1 MSEKNQEKSLE
12 AAQADF
18 ISTVSHELRT
28 PLTSIR
34 GFAETLLSAGDKLT
48 EEQKR
53 KFLEIIKDQSNRLI
67 KLTENLLA
75 VSKNNVEKL
84 ILKKVNIVSY
94 VENAIKLISAQS
106 KKNEFKIR
114 NQSNIADILVDTD
127 KFQQII
133 LNILENAS
141 KYSDNNTVIYTE
153 ISQTEKEVVI
163 KVSDRGTEIA
173 EQDRDRIFEKFTRL
187 STPLTQKTE
196 GSGLGLYLTKILV
209 TRMNGRILAYSK
221 DGITT
226 FEVAFPIAE
235 YGDDVKE
242 KMK

>member
-1 MSEKNQEKSLE
+1 MSENEINSLQT
-12 AAQADF
+12 AQADF

-34 GFAETLLSAGDKLT
+34 GFAETLLTSGDRLSD
-48 EEQKR
+48 EQKK
-53 KFLEIIKDQSNRLI
+53 KFLEIIKEQSNRLI

-94 VENAIKLISAQS
+94 VENTIRLISAQS
-106 KKNEFKIR
+106 DKNEFKFHS
-114 NQSNIADILVDTD
+114 QKNIADILADTD
-127 KFQQII
+127 KFQQIM

-141 KYSDNNTVIYTE
+141 KYSDKGTVINTE
-153 ISQTEKEVVI
+153 ISQTEKEVII
-163 KVSDRGTEIA
+163 KVSDRGAEIA
-173 EQDRDRIFEKFTRL
+173 EKDRERIFEKFTRL

-209 TRMNGRILAYSK
+209 TRMNGRISAYSNE
-221 DGITT
+221 GITT
-226 FEVAFPIAE
+226 FEMAFPIAE